1 MALIYLGYR
10 KFVKGDK
17 KKKGDDSEEP
27 ENKTVESEME
37 IEKSNAKKKTL
48 VGAGAGAAM
57 GTLICPGIGTAIGAG
72 AGAVAGKLSSKK
84 SKKKPSQKQSSAE
97 NVYAQPRTDRPLPET
112 PKPEKIDEPSAPSEE
127 AVYGENLSDRPE
139 NIYENI
145 YQTED
150 QSRGEPRLEYVPS
163 VIPLESNQEEKSVC
177 QVNGQT
183 SSNLYPSLI

>member
-1 MALIYLGYR
+1 MG
-10 KFVKGDK
+10 
-17 KKKGDDSEEP
+17 
-27 ENKTVESEME
+27 ENKKVESEME

-57 GTLICPGIGTAIGAG
+57 GTLICPGIATAIGAG

-84 SKKKPSQKQSSAE
+84 SKKKPSQKQSPAE

-127 AVYGENLSDRPE
+127 VVYGKTLSDRPE

-150 QSRGEPRLEYVPS
+150 QSSGESRLEYVPS
-163 VIPLESNQEEKSVC
+163 LIPLETSQQQKSVS
-177 QVNGQT
+177 QENGQT

>member
-1 MALIYLGYR
+1 MSFSRGYYET
-10 KFVKGDK
+10 KIFL
-17 KKKGDDSEEP
+17 E
-27 ENKTVESEME
+27 
-37 IEKSNAKKKTL
+37 
-48 VGAGAGAAM
+48 
-57 GTLICPGIGTAIGAG
+57 
-72 AGAVAGKLSSKK
+72 
-84 SKKKPSQKQSSAE
+84 KPSQKQSSAE

-127 AVYGENLSDRPE
+127 AVYGETLSDRPE

-163 VIPLESNQEEKSVC
+163 LIPLETSQQQKSVS